1 VVTFLLARGGARD
14 ARRAALLAR
23 VRQLLGRR
31 LGCVVADCGFTSRP
45 ALAALAAYGVPFG
58 LGFARSRPVRARL
71 DALSPQPRRWLRD
84 GGAVRLGA
92 CPWDDRLRLV
102 ALGARSPTD
111 TRGPSVYVT
120 DLRAAGPQRL
130 ARTYRRRWRVEQA
143 LDEWSTATTSTT
155 WSPTACT
162 PTASPSASS
171 WRVPSPSACR
181 SPTPAAAPRPSA
193 NPPRSAPSTPTA
205 RRSWRSRPEPPWR
218 PARLDQPPG
227 PGGSFPLCADL
238 PAVYVALHA
247 DDLASCMPPVPGG
260 GRVTARPGRPPC
272 RSLRSTH
279 SRRSRAHVPTVRLP

>member
-1 VVTFLLARGGARD
+1 MVTFLLARGGARD

-120 DLRAAGPQRL
+120 HPRAAGPQRL

-143 LDEWSTATTSTT
+143 LDELVNGHDLDHLVAYRLHPDCVAVGFLLARTLAIGLQVADAGGRPETICEPAAFRAEHADGAAIMALAPGAAVASGTAG
-155 WSPTACT
+155 
-162 PTASPSASS
+162 SAAGA
-171 WRVPSPSACR
+171 RRLRPPLRRLACR
-181 SPTPAAAPRPSA
+181 VRRTPR
-193 NPPRSAPSTPTA
+193 
-205 RRSWRSRPEPPWR
+205 
-218 PARLDQPPG
+218 
-227 PGGSFPLCADL
+227 
-238 PAVYVALHA
+238 
-247 DDLASCMPPVPGG
+247 
-260 GRVTARPGRPPC
+260 
-272 RSLRSTH
+272 
-279 SRRSRAHVPTVRLP
+279 RRSRFLHAAGSGRWPRNCAAGEAAL